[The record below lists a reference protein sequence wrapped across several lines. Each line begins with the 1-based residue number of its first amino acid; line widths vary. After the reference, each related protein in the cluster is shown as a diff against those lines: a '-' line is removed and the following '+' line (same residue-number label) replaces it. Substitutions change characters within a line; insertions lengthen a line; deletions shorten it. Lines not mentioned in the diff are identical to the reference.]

1 MDKEIIIRR
10 SRVRNKQNKHTH
22 LHIND
27 KYLGEGSFGC
37 VISPEVKCNSKENI
51 INNQSNTTQFVSK
64 IFTEKENYE
73 KEVNASKVLKTVD
86 KTGKNILLPYKNCE
100 ITSEEVLK
108 NKQATNCEELEFY
121 KNKKT
126 HHLYQLIMPYGGIR
140 YDTYFEQ
147 HKPSLKEF
155 FSISEP
161 LFKALLLL
169 EEKKICHYDIRGA
182 NVLIGSNKKAII
194 IDHSLIIT
202 FAKLYHSSN
211 IRRLKKS
218 YYPYPPECIAY
229 YKLYMNNN
237 KQDSYS
243 DEEFIYNQFN
253 DSINS
258 YGERRYEAYISLINE
273 KTLYANIDVLLH
285 KLKEIVKNNKTNHQ
299 SKLYEFMEKY
309 ANKLDVYSVG
319 MLIVTVYKYINY
331 NGVSKKIKD
340 EFIKFIKQLID
351 PNVITRVTPKEA
363 YEIFTKL
370 NMQLK

>member
-1 MDKEIIIRR
+1 MDKEINIIRKNIKK
-10 SRVRNKQNKHTH
+10 SKSSQHKS
-22 LHIND
+22 D

-37 VISPEVKCNSKENI
+37 VLTPEVKCKSKDTI
-51 INNQSNTTQFVSK
+51 INNSSKTQKSVSK

-86 KTGKNILLPYKNCE
+86 KTGTNILLPYKSCE
-100 ITSEEVLK
+100 TTSEEVFK
-108 NKQATNCEELEFY
+108 NIQAENCEDIEFY

-126 HHLYQLIMPYGGIR
+126 HQLYQLIMPYGGVR
-140 YDTYFEQ
+140 YDTYFEN

-169 EEKKICHYDIRGA
+169 EEKHICHYDIRGA

-202 FAKLYHSSN
+202 YAKLYNSSN
-211 IRRLKKS
+211 LRRLKKT
-218 YYPYPPECIAY
+218 YYPYPPECMIY
-229 YKLYMNNN
+229 YKIYTNNTN
-237 KQDSYS
+237 NSYS
-243 DEEFIYNQFN
+243 DEEFIYNQFS
-253 DSINS
+253 DAINS

-273 KTLYANIDVLLH
+273 KTLYTILDIIIY
-285 KLKEIVKNNKTNHQ
+285 KLKEIVKTNKTNYE
-299 SKLYEFMEKY
+299 SKLHEFMKNY

-319 MLIVTVYKYINY
+319 MLIVTIYKYINY
-331 NGVSKKIKD
+331 NNVSKKIKD
-340 EFIKFIKQLID
+340 EFIIFIKQLID

-363 YEIFTKL
+363 YDIFTKL
-370 NMQLK
+370 NAQLK

>member
-1 MDKEIIIRR
+1 MDKQINI
-10 SRVRNKQNKHTH
+10 NKTHVKNKKNSAHN
-22 LHIND
+22 ND

-37 VISPEVKCNSKENI
+37 VLKPEVKCSSKENI
-51 INNQSNTTQFVSK
+51 INKQSNTTEFVSK

-86 KTGKNILLPYKNCE
+86 KTGINILLPYKNCE
-100 ITSEEVLK
+100 TTSEEVFK
-108 NKQATNCEELEFY
+108 NNQAANCEDLEYY

-126 HHLYQLIMPYGGIR
+126 HNLYQLIMPYGGVR
-140 YDTYFEQ
+140 YDTYFE
-147 HKPSLKEF
+147 HNKPTLKEF

-169 EEKKICHYDIRGA
+169 EEKQICHYDIRGA

-202 FAKLYHSSN
+202 YAKLYSFSN
-211 IRRLKKS
+211 LRRLKKS

-229 YKLYMNNN
+229 YKIYTNTN
-237 KQDSYS
+237 KNDSYN

-253 DSINS
+253 DAINS
-258 YGERRYEAYISLINE
+258 YGERRHEAYISLINE
-273 KTLYANIDVLLH
+273 KTLYTLLNVIIH
-285 KLKEIVKNNKTNHQ
+285 KLKEIVKTNKTKYQ
-299 SKLYEFMEKY
+299 SKLQEFIEEY
-309 ANKLDVYSVG
+309 ANKVDVYSVG

-331 NGVSKKIKD
+331 NNVSKKIKD

-351 PNVITRVTPKEA
+351 PNVMTRLTPKEA
-363 YEIFTKL
+363 YNEFIKFNTRV
-370 NMQLK
+370 